1 MRLFVLTAAAS
12 LLARSALAQASV
24 VADLWRVAEGTMVV
38 PAALADDGVAAFWTP
53 AVVLAPTERY
63 RVGISAVHA
72 PSEIGVSGGIAAFSI
87 RLSTFGTMNVS
98 YGRLGIGSVGYT
110 ETSPEVVGGAIDIY
124 NQALSV
130 GVAGRLADGL
140 TGGLAVRYLSGKMGW
155 TAGDQLG
162 VDLGAKYAPNGHLLF
177 GASTHFLEPS
187 WAAPPPA
194 APDSVGAEGRAS
206 AVKSWKTTPRLSLRL
221 GVQAARANEEAVLI
235 TGGLSLGPSFTL
247 DYGAEHE
254 STNVESVWR
263 SRLGVGITAKQFTAR
278 IARDGGVHGF
288 GATYSFGMTATFK

>member
-1 MRLFVLTAAAS
+1 VRLFVLTAAAS

-53 AVVLAPTERY
+53 AVILAGPERY

-72 PSEIGVSGGIAAFSI
+72 PSEIGVSGGIAAFSV

-110 ETSPEVVGGAIDIY
+110 ETSPEIVGGAIDIY
-124 NQALSV
+124 NQAFSV

-155 TAGDQLG
+155 IQDDQLG
-162 VDLGAKYAPNGHLLF
+162 VDVGAKFEPNGHLLF
-177 GASTHFLEPS
+177 GATTHFLEPAFADPS
-187 WAAPPPA
+187 DAA
-194 APDSVGAEGRAS
+194 SYSFGAEARSSAFKAWGTTGRLAFR
-206 AVKSWKTTPRLSLRL
+206 VGLQT
-221 GVQAARANEEAVLI
+221 ARANEDALLI
-235 TGGLSLGPSFTL
+235 TGGLTLGPSFAL
-247 DYGAEHE
+247 DYGAEYQ

-288 GATYSFGMTATFK
+288 GATYSFGMTATFR